1 MQGWDT
7 NAFRDRLPEDGLGHH
22 ECYDL
27 GSETHTFP
35 CHCCRWTCL
44 TLTPLPW
51 PCMPKWMQ
59 WRMAG
64 EQQMMAS
71 VPHEERIFETKSTK
85 HRRLQTPS
93 GMALMSTT
101 AANIALSWLTFIEQ
115 AEKGARGDVATKKVI
130 QLLSSERICNLV
142 EHANAWISPRRDKGW
157 DGAQGTGHGVPH
169 IPQHPVA
176 AQRYFADGRVAAL
189 QALCNRIKSW
199 IMGEETLFFELGPN
213 VSAPTKMMPVDM
225 Q

>member
-27 GSETHTFP
+27 GSETHTLP
-35 CHCCRWTCL
+35 CHCCCWTCL

-71 VPHEERIFETKSTK
+71 V
-85 HRRLQTPS
+85 
-93 GMALMSTT
+93 ALMSTT

-130 QLLSSERICNLV
+130 ELLSSERICNDIAGELEFLPENGVAFGAAAWSLLAATRV
-142 EHANAWISPRRDKGW
+142 EMELRVRDMACPIYLGTPWHRRGILQME
-157 DGAQGTGHGVPH
+157 GLLHCRHCAIVS
-169 IPQHPVA
+169 
-176 AQRYFADGRVAAL
+176 RVE
-189 QALCNRIKSW
+189 SW
-199 IMGEETLFFELGPN
+199 VKKLYSSN
-213 VSAPTKMMPVDM
+213 
-225 Q
+225 